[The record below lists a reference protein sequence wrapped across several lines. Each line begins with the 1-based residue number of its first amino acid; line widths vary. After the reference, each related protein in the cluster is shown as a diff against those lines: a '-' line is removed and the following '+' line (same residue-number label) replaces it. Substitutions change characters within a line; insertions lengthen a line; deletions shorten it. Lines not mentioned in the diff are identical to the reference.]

1 MKGKIRFTYLAFFLI
16 IIFSLCTVNVFA
28 DEEEDPPIATDS
40 VPVVTEPA
48 PVETNPPKPA
58 TQPTTKKKKVTQAT
72 KATKATKPKQQQ
84 NKTYATSTRVNTNNN
99 NNNIYSTKKATSPTK
114 SNSVA
119 STKASTSPVYDVK
132 GNVDTDTLKKNDWKS
147 IAEQLSKSDN
157 QKSNDDA
164 DSFNF
169 IRDNDSSEDNGI
181 WILFTGIGL
190 EVLAAVIIIT
200 LIVISVKRKKNLKYQ
215 HTSDGP
221 RNVQANQRQNPRGAS
236 QQRPAQHSPQRQP
249 GRNQQRQ
256 VNRRSKYDTDEI
268 YVPRNSRSSN
278 GGRYKPKH

>member
-84 NKTYATSTRVNTNNN
+84 NKTYATSPRVNANNN
-99 NNNIYSTKKATSPTK
+99 NNVYSTKKATSPTK

-200 LIVISVKRKKNLKYQ
+200 LIVLSVKRKRNLKYRQ
-215 HTSDGP
+215 ASEGP
-221 RNVQANQRQNPRGAS
+221 RSVQANQRQNPRGAS
-236 QQRPAQHSPQRQP
+236 QQRSAQRAPQRQP
-249 GRNQQRQ
+249 GRSQQRQ

>member
-28 DEEEDPPIATDS
+28 DDEEDPPIATDS

-84 NKTYATSTRVNTNNN
+84 NKTYATSPRVNTNNN

-114 SNSVA
+114 SSSVA

-157 QKSNDDA
+157 KKSNDDA

-200 LIVISVKRKKNLKYQ
+200 LIVLSVKRKRNLKYRQ
-215 HTSDGP
+215 ASEGP
-221 RNVQANQRQNPRGAS
+221 RSVQANQRQNPRGAS
-236 QQRPAQHSPQRQP
+236 QQRPAQRAPQRQP
-249 GRNQQRQ
+249 GRSQQRQ